1 MKPFVIGL
9 AVVVVLQAILLGI
22 VWRLYRRERRANRAR
37 RVEAPNSE
45 HKSPYVIDME
55 ARERWESL
63 DLARLHEINR
73 EEVEALL
80 AKVRATGVKS
90 LSGPE
95 RAFLDRM
102 ADAHDRAVD
111 RTLSG
116 GGSTPSQQV
125 PRPS

>member
-9 AVVVVLQAILLGI
+9 AVVVVLQSILLG
-22 VWRLYRRERRANRAR
+22 VLWRAYRRERRANRLR

-73 EEVEALL
+73 EEVEVLL
-80 AKVRATGVKS
+80 AKVRAVGVKS
-90 LSGPE
+90 LTGPE

-102 ADAHDRAVD
+102 AEAHDRAGG
-111 RTLSG
+111 RPRNG
-116 GGSTPSQQV
+116 GGSAPSRQV

>member
-1 MKPFVIGL
+1 MSPIVVGL
-9 AVVVVLQAILLGI
+9 VAVVLLQSILLG
-22 VWRLYRRERRANRAR
+22 VLGRLYRRERRANRQR

-45 HKSPYVIDME
+45 HRSPYVIDME

-63 DLARLHEINR
+63 DLGRLHEVNR

-80 AKVRATGVKS
+80 AKVRASGVKS
-90 LSGPE
+90 LSGAE

-102 ADAHDRAVD
+102 ADAHDRALG
-111 RTLSG
+111 RTRNG
-116 GGSTPSQQV
+116 GASSRQV